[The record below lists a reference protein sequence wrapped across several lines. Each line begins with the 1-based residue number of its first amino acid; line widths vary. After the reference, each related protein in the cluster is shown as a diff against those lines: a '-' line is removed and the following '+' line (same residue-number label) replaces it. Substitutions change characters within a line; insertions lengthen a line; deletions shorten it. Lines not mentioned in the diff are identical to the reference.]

1 MPEERIKESLQAL
14 MEAIT
19 RADGNA
25 IGERMAEVEGLT
37 SQSRQNL
44 HPQLVHFLE
53 RRSYAK
59 ALQFL
64 GGASSIP
71 TGSCGGR
78 A

>member
-1 MPEERIKESLQAL
+1 MPEESIKESLQAL
-14 MEAIT
+14 MDAIK

-25 IGERMAEVEGLT
+25 ISDRMAEVEGLT
-37 SQSRQNL
+37 SESRANL
-44 HPQLVHFLE
+44 HPQLLHFLE

>member
-14 MEAIT
+14 MDAIT
-19 RADGNA
+19 RADGGA
-25 IGERMAEVEGLT
+25 INDRMAELEGLA
-37 SQSRQNL
+37 SQTRASL
-44 HPQLVHFLE
+44 HPQLLHFLD